1 MRADAKQPRAPPT
14 NRSRRYRRSGPIA
27 SIRRRAA
34 MSRTN
39 AEAQSNFPHWVALGS
54 LAFVLWLF
62 FSNLVPAL
70 RDRDQLEALRS
81 DLVGMR
87 RNYDAAIQEARLGL
101 GPNAHYDLQ
110 ALLVAIDQQGYTPFE
125 LCVAYPLQEPERQPA
140 EDPNGNAPTPPVRDE
155 STEAR

>member
-1 MRADAKQPRAPPT
+1 
-14 NRSRRYRRSGPIA
+14 
-27 SIRRRAA
+27 

-39 AEAQSNFPHWVALGS
+39 AEAPSNFPHWVALGS

-70 RDRDQLEALRS
+70 RDRDQLEAVAR
-81 DLVGMR
+81 DLVALR

-125 LCVAYPLQEPERQPA
+125 LCLAYPQQEPERQPA
-140 EDPNGNAPTPPVRDE
+140 DEPAAPVSTPSE

>member
-1 MRADAKQPRAPPT
+1 
-14 NRSRRYRRSGPIA
+14 
-27 SIRRRAA
+27 

-70 RDRDQLEALRS
+70 RDRDQLQTLRA

-125 LCVAYPLQEPERQPA
+125 LCMAYPLQAPERQPA
-140 EDPNGNAPTPPVRDE
+140 DDPATAAPKTPALDE
-155 STEAR
+155 STGGR